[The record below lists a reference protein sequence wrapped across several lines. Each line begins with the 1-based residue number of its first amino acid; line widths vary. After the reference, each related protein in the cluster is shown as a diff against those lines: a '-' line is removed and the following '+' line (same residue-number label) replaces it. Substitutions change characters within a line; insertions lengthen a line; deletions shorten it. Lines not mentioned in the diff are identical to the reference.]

1 MFLVVLYM
9 PKSASSH
16 KWLQEHAS
24 DKFVKQAKQAG
35 WRSRASY
42 KLLEIQ
48 QKYKIFKPNYSVI
61 DLGAAPGGWSQVA
74 SKFIGAKGKVISS
87 DILAMDPICGV
98 EFIRGDFTE
107 DKVIT
112 DILNTLNN
120 NKVDLVISDMAPNMS
135 GIKDLDQ
142 LKAMHL
148 VELALDFTTQILKP
162 GGCFLIKVFQGCG
175 YREFLLQLKQLFKK
189 VITSKPEASRSR
201 SNEIYLLAQIYTPI
215 I

>member
-1 MFLVVLYM
+1 M

-24 DKFVKQAKQAG
+24 DKFVKQAKQDG

-48 QKYKIFKPNYSVI
+48 QKYKIFKPSYSVV

-74 SKFIGAKGKVISS
+74 AKFIGDKGKVISS
-87 DILAMDPICGV
+87 DILSMDPICGV

-107 DKVIT
+107 DKVIN
-112 DILNTLNN
+112 DILVALNN

-142 LKAMHL
+142 LKAMYL
-148 VELALDFTTQILKP
+148 AELALDFVTQILKS
-162 GGCFLIKVFQGCG
+162 GGCFLIKVFQGSG
-175 YREFLLQLKQLFKK
+175 YREFLLRLRQLFTK

-201 SNEIYLLAQIYTPI
+201 SNEIYLLAQKLKVPNCNI
-215 I
+215 